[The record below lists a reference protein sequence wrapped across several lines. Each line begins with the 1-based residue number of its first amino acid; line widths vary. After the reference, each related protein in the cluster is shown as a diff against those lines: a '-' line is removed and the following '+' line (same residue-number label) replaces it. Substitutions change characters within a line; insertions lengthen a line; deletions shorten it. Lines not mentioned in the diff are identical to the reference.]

1 MGVIQSLR
9 SQATAVRAQED
20 TKLQVSGYLS
30 TVNKNLG
37 GQISQLIE
45 GLQNAINERTKA
57 YNATTYKLTQTIQ
70 GKGGIGEQGIQ
81 FTFSLAKVLIGIT
94 NLAKMQFANSK
105 NDGNQSGTPKEAQ
118 DEKTHGATEQSIVKN
133 YTVIYDSISYP
144 LYKSLSDILYNSLK
158 SAGPTQSAAD
168 KASETKQSA
177 DLVSMVGALFSLM
190 DTVVKGVSLNLLIQ
204 NIRFDYERMTTQ
216 LGLTELLPSDLNL
229 AGVVTN
235 MDQGA
240 SKLLN
245 MRDSLMLRYKI
256 HDSSP
261 ALPTTKFANKGY
273 IGSLRR
279 RI

>member
-94 NLAKMQFANSK
+94 SFAKMKFANEKNNDDQSK
-105 NDGNQSGTPKEAQ
+105 TPKEA
-118 DEKTHGATEQSIVKN
+118 ENENTHGTTEQSIVQN
-133 YTVIYDSISYP
+133 YTAIYDTISIAIFKGSSQA
-144 LYKSLSDILYNSLK
+144 LYSLLD
-158 SAGPTQSAAD
+158 SARSTQSSTDDAA
-168 KASETKQSA
+168 ETQQSA
-177 DLVSMVGALFSLM
+177 DLVSMVNLLLSSM
-190 DTVVKGVSLNLLIQ
+190 KTVVDAVSLNLLIK
-204 NIRFDYERMTTQ
+204 NIKFDYQRMTTQ
-216 LGLTELLPSDLNL
+216 LGLTE
-229 AGVVTN
+229 VTVPLDEDGLVTTT
-235 MDQGA
+235 DQGA

-245 MRDSLMLRYKI
+245 MRDSLMLRYKAREGA
-256 HDSSP
+256 SGP
-261 ALPTTKFANKGY
+261 ADGRGY
-273 IGSLRR
+273 IGTLRR
-279 RI
+279 KV